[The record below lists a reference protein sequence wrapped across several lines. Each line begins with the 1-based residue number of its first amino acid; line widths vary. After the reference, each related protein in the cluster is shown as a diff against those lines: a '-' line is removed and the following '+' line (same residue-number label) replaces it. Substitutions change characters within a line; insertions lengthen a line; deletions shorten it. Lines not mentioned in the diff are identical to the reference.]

1 MVSKVVEMHFGR
13 YADGTSETILGVNWS
28 ISDAPWE
35 HFKTS
40 CAQPVDKPKSTVE
53 DCAKP

>member
-1 MVSKVVEMHFGR
+1 MVSKDVEMHYGR